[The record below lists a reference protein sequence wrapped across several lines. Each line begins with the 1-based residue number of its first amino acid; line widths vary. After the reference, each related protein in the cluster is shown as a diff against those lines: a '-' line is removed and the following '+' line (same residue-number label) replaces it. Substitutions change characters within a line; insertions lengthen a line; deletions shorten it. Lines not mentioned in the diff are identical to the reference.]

1 MMSTKS
7 TYLSAVAILIVGAI
21 VYMLDPTL
29 GGMIRGPMKVLPSRI
44 PEGFTDVPSGVA
56 APAEPVGYLEDD
68 GDVADKYSSVAKF
81 DETINP
87 TGDSG
92 NQQPNGCF
100 PRKQLTP
107 SELLPKDNNT
117 LWAQMNPGTSGDLV
131 GVSLSAAGSH
141 LGIRTQG
148 SSNRNPNLQLRPDP
162 VIPQVAVGPWNQ
174 STIQPDTMRRG
185 FELN

>member
-1 MMSTKS
+1 MSAKS
-7 TYLSAVAILIVGAI
+7 TYLGVAAVLLIGAI

-29 GGMIRGPMKVLPSRI
+29 GGTIRGPMKILPSRV
-44 PEGFTDVPSGVA
+44 PEGFTDVPSS
-56 APAEPVGYLEDD
+56 APAALAEPTGYVESD
-68 GDVADKYSSVAKF
+68 GDAADQYSSVAKF

-100 PRKQLTP
+100 PRKQLSP

-117 LWAQMNPGTSGDLV
+117 LWAQMNPGTSGDLA
-131 GVSLSAAGSH
+131 GVSLTAAGSH

-148 SSNRNPNLQLRPDP
+148 SSNKNPNLQLRPDP